1 MRTVRVAVVQA
12 GSVLFDIERT
22 TAKAVEWLDS
32 AAAQGSDL
40 VVFPEA
46 FLGGYPKGLDFGAR
60 VGSRTPEGRAMFRR
74 YFESAIDVPGPVTE
88 AIGAACRDRG
98 VHLVIGCIERDGGTL
113 YCTALF
119 FSSDGALLG
128 KHRKLMPTA
137 MERLIW
143 GFGDGSTLPVFD
155 TPIGKIGAV
164 ICWENYMPLLR
175 TAMYAKGIQLYCA
188 PTVDDRET
196 WAVSMRHIAM
206 EGRCFVISACQFLRR
221 GDCPADYPAAQGD
234 APETVLIRGGSVIAG
249 PLGELIAG
257 PSHGGECILTAELDL
272 GAITEGKYDLDVV
285 GHYARPDVFELSV
298 NERCLTERAKRSGS
312 SPG

>member
-119 FSSDGALLG
+119 FSSEGELLG
-128 KHRKLMPTA
+128 
-137 MERLIW
+137 
-143 GFGDGSTLPVFD
+143 
-155 TPIGKIGAV
+155 
-164 ICWENYMPLLR
+164 
-175 TAMYAKGIQLYCA
+175 
-188 PTVDDRET
+188 
-196 WAVSMRHIAM
+196 
-206 EGRCFVISACQFLRR
+206 
-221 GDCPADYPAAQGD
+221 
-234 APETVLIRGGSVIAG
+234 
-249 PLGELIAG
+249 
-257 PSHGGECILTAELDL
+257 
-272 GAITEGKYDLDVV
+272 
-285 GHYARPDVFELSV
+285 
-298 NERCLTERAKRSGS
+298 
-312 SPG
+312 